1 MGFTKS
7 AKSLAVSYLRHKT
20 RSTDLF
26 VRNFTQTR
34 ATFLT
39 RFCSTLSSVNME
51 KVYFRNAS
59 DSKELDIVF
68 RFVNSNLKIDREFN
82 FRRQMNEPIDA
93 ILARIKSNILN
104 RLAKTS
110 KKSGKPPA
118 EINVKLLSDNYD
130 VNFNE
135 MTFAEL
141 FSKDFTG
148 VKLQVVDTVYDMVF
162 NPPWIASLK
171 LPSCILAGFV
181 IYPTNVQIQFGERQ
195 YSKGV
200 WYKAKRLTDSEW
212 EVCGEG
218 FQYLVSPQDIG
229 YYLKF
234 VLTPRNE
241 QGIDGPVVEKVANSA
256 VQDSPGFCPFQNRH
270 RHTPNYLSD
279 SNEIRVVSYNLLA
292 DLYASSDYAGS
303 TLFSYCPSKYLQIDY
318 RKPLFI
324 NEIIGY
330 NSDLICLQEVD
341 QRIFDFDLKEILEQ
355 PPYNF
360 HGIMAPKGTCAEGV
374 AIFFRKSRF
383 ELLDSQVLH
392 LGPSLPKLPVFES
405 LWNKIKVNS
414 QLAERICDRSTTL
427 QTCLLRIKETDN
439 YVLVANTHLYFHPDA
454 DHIRLLQMGFSMLF
468 IEHIIS
474 KAVQDFNI
482 SSPQNIGLIFCG
494 DFNSVPECGIY
505 KLMTEQLA
513 EESLEDWSSNTEQ
526 AVSNVELSQPF
537 KMVSAC
543 GAPEFTHYTTLFS
556 GCLDYIFYQNDRFE
570 LLKYVPLPTE
580 EELKANTAIP
590 SAVFPSDHVAL
601 VADLRF
607 KSVAAPK

>member
-1 MGFTKS
+1 
-7 AKSLAVSYLRHKT
+7 
-20 RSTDLF
+20 
-26 VRNFTQTR
+26 
-34 ATFLT
+34 
-39 RFCSTLSSVNME
+39 ME

-68 RFVNSNLKIDREFN
+68 RFVNANLKIDREFN

-93 ILARIKSNILN
+93 ILARIQSNIQN
-104 RLAKTS
+104 RLAKTF

-118 EINVKLLSDNYD
+118 EINVKLFGGSYD
-130 VNFNE
+130 GSVKE

-162 NPPWIASLK
+162 NPPWISSLK

-200 WYKAKRLTDSEW
+200 WYKAKKSTDSEW
-212 EVCGEG
+212 EICGEG
-218 FQYLVSPQDIG
+218 FQYLVKPQDVG
-229 YYLKF
+229 YHLKF
-234 VLTPRNE
+234 TLTPRNE
-241 QGIDGPVVEKVANSA
+241 QGIDGPVMEKVANSA
-256 VQDSPGFCPFQNRH
+256 VQEAPGLCPFQNRH
-270 RHTPNYLSD
+270 RYTPDYLSD
-279 SNEIRVVSYNLLA
+279 SNEIRVVTYNLLA

-360 HGIMAPKGTCAEGV
+360 HGLMAPKGKCAEGV
-374 AIFFRKSRF
+374 AVFFRKSRF

-392 LGPSLPKLPVFES
+392 LGSNIPVLPVFQS
-405 LWNKIKVNS
+405 LWNKIKVNT

-427 QTCLLRIKETDN
+427 QTCLLRIKGTDN
-439 YVLVANTHLYFHPDA
+439 YVLVANTHLYFHPDS
-454 DHIRLLQMGFSMLF
+454 DHIRLLQMGFSILF
-468 IEHIIS
+468 VEHIIS
-474 KAVQDFNI
+474 KAVKDFNI
-482 SSPQNIGLIFCG
+482 GSTQNVGLIFCG

-513 EESLEDWSSNTEQ
+513 AESLDDWRSNSEE

-537 KMVSAC
+537 KMTSAC

-580 EELKANTAIP
+580 EELKASAAIP

-607 KSVAAPK
+607 MSVAE

>member
-7 AKSLAVSYLRHKT
+7 AKSLAFCYIKT
-20 RSTDLF
+20 RIFNSDLF
-26 VRNFTQTR
+26 VRILNQPKDKFLSR
-34 ATFLT
+34 FKSTF
-39 RFCSTLSSVNME
+39 SPVKMD

-59 DSKELDIVF
+59 DSTDLDIVF
-68 RFVNSNLKIDREFN
+68 RFVNANLNINREFN
-82 FRRQMNEPIDA
+82 LRRQMTEPIEA
-93 ILARIKSNILN
+93 ILARIQNNVQTK
-104 RLAKTS
+104 LAKSS
-110 KKSGKPPA
+110 KKSKKPAP
-118 EINVKLLSDNYD
+118 EIEVKLLKDNNEG
-130 VNFNE
+130 NFKE
-135 MTFAEL
+135 MTFGEL

-148 VKLQVVDTVYDMVF
+148 VKLQVLDTAYEVVF
-162 NPPWIASLK
+162 NPPWISSIK

-181 IYPTNVQIQFGERQ
+181 IYPTNLQIQFGERE

-200 WYKAKRLTDSEW
+200 WLKAKKSTDAEW
-212 EVCGEG
+212 THCGEG
-218 FQYLVSPQDIG
+218 FQYLVKPEDVG

-234 VLTPRNE
+234 ELTPRNE
-241 QGIDGPVVEKVANSA
+241 QGIDGPVVEKILSSA
-256 VQDSPGFCPFQNRH
+256 VQESPGLCPFQKRQT
-270 RHTPNYLSD
+270 HTPDYLSNP
-279 SNEIRVVSYNLLA
+279 NEIRVITYNLLA

-303 TLFSYCPSKYLQIDY
+303 TLFSYCPSKYLQKDY

-360 HGIMAPKGTCAEGV
+360 QGLMAPKGKCAEGV

-392 LGPSLPKLPVFES
+392 LGPNIPKLPVFQS

-414 QLAERICDRSTTL
+414 QLADRICARSTTL
-427 QTCLLRIKETDN
+427 QTCLLRIKDTDN
-439 YVLVANTHLYFHPDA
+439 YVLVANTHLYFHPDS

-468 IEHIIS
+468 VEDCIR
-474 KAVQDFNI
+474 KAVKDFSI
-482 SSPQNIGLIFCG
+482 GSTENIGLIFCG

-513 EESLEDWSSNTEQ
+513 EKSLEDWRSNTEE
-526 AVSNVELSQPF
+526 AVTDVELSQPF

-543 GAPEFTHYTTLFS
+543 GAPEYTHYTTLFA

-580 EELKANTAIP
+580 EELKENAGIP

-607 KSVAAPK
+607 KSVVS